1 MATEVHT
8 IESLATFAQNIRESN
23 KRFTLVYAYNGTG
36 KTRLSTEFKEL
47 GKQTEGKERDTLYF
61 NAFTEDLFW
70 WNNDLDGDSERYLN
84 INTTSTFFD
93 DLEGSSIDDRIR
105 PLLRQ
110 FFDFNFRTN
119 IEESKVVFSK
129 EIIIDGNSV
138 TLPNIKISRGEE
150 RIFIWCFFLAIAQI
164 ALEKQEP
171 YEWVDY
177 LYIDDPISSLD
188 DINVIAVAH
197 FLGRIL
203 KSDNNKVKTV
213 ISTHHSLF
221 FNVLCNELGSGA
233 RKLLLRNGSDGY
245 NYKWTSDTPFI
256 YHISVIQQLDKA
268 IKEDKLY
275 TYHFNILRN
284 VLEKAAN
291 FHGFSS
297 WKDCI
302 VISDDDEEGTLRSRM
317 INVMNHGGY
326 SLFEPTEMVEQNKGI
341 FGEIFENFKRNYK
354 FNDELF
360 NEPQETQEL

>member
-8 IESLATFAQNIRESN
+8 IGSLSGFANHIRESS

-36 KTRLSTEFKEL
+36 KTRLSSEFKEI
-47 GKQTEGKERDTLYF
+47 GKQLGGKDRDTLYF

-70 WNNDLDGDSERYLN
+70 WNNDLDGDSERFLN
-84 INTTSTFFD
+84 MNTQSSFFD

-105 PLLRQ
+105 PLLREY
-110 FFDFNFRTN
+110 FDFSFRID

-129 EIIIDGNSV
+129 EVVKDGESI
-138 TLPNIKISRGEE
+138 TLENIKISRGEE
-150 RIFIWCFFLAIAQI
+150 RIFIWCLFLAIAQI
-164 ALEKQEP
+164 AIDKQEP
-171 YEWVDY
+171 YDWVDY

-188 DINVIAVAH
+188 DVNAIAVAH
-197 FLGRIL
+197 HLGRIL
-203 KSDNNKVKTV
+203 KSESNKVKTI

-233 RKLLLRNGSDGY
+233 RKLLLRNASEGY

-256 YHISVIQQLDKA
+256 YHISIIQQLDKA
-268 IKEDKLY
+268 IKEDALY
-275 TYHFNILRN
+275 TYHFNVLRN
-284 VLEKAAN
+284 ILEKAAN

-302 VISDDDEEGTLRSRM
+302 VINDDDEGTLRSRM

-326 SLFEPTEMVEQNKGI
+326 SLFEPTEMVEQNKKI
-341 FGEIFENFKRNYK
+341 FGEIFQNFKNNYK
-354 FNDELF
+354 FNQELF
-360 NEPQETQEL
+360 DEPTPIED